1 MSEDDIS
8 IRKRKLDFRVRVR
21 HPYKKVAIFA
31 DTFDLTVAQLHVK
44 VDFDHLGKKLCSVSH
59 LNLNPDL
66 PLSLTRDTP
75 SNGNGIS
82 HGRGAV
88 SEHRSTSEYRIG
100 AWERRRGRVWD
111 PASTLASTSRA
122 WEAPQP
128 GRITGAELLKV

>member
-31 DTFDLTVAQLHVK
+31 DTLDLTVAPLHVK
-44 VDFDHLGKKLCSVSH
+44 VDFDHLGKKLCNVSH

-82 HGRGAV
+82 LGRGAV
-88 SEHRSTSEYRIG
+88 SELRSTSLNIG
-100 AWERRRGRVWD
+100 SELGRGGAAGCGLQHRRWLQRLELGRSRGRPD
-111 PASTLASTSRA
+111 HRS
-122 WEAPQP
+122 
-128 GRITGAELLKV
+128 